1 MHDQTGFTLPGVD
14 NAIPPRRNFLAQAGG
29 AVAGALATGAMFS
42 APSAH
47 ASGAGPG
54 HAPDH
59 DPRAAE
65 AGGKGFWP
73 NGARLAISVSMMFE
87 GGGQPI
93 SGAGGLIPEPIAKG
107 VPDLPTNAY
116 FAYGHYEG
124 IPRALDLF
132 DKHDIK
138 VSSFMIGEA
147 IKNAPELAR
156 EIVRRGHEAAAH
168 GPTWSNSYNLSR
180 NEEKR
185 FIAAS
190 AETIRRIT
198 GQQPVGWNAYFLRNS
213 VHILETLQ
221 ELGFLY
227 HIDEPS
233 HDEPFIIPVKGKDF
247 VTVPYTFHLNDIS
260 AYPFEG
266 YNPMAYE
273 QALRDEFDQ
282 LYEEGAKRRR
292 MMLVGFHDRING
304 HANRI
309 RVLDRFF
316 TYAKSKPGV
325 WFARKD
331 EIARWVL
338 AHREGTPILQRGP
351 AAVSGLPG
359 PG

>member
-1 MHDQTGFTLPGVD
+1 MQSQDRSTTNGAAPSLS
-14 NAIPPRRNFLAQAGG
+14 ARRNFLAQASG
-29 AVAGALATGAMFS
+29 AVAGAIAAGSLVGQAGAAGLPNAADAGPASATG
-42 APSAH
+42 
-47 ASGAGPG
+47 
-54 HAPDH
+54 
-59 DPRAAE
+59 
-65 AGGKGFWP
+65 GGKGFWP
-73 NGARLAISVSMMFE
+73 NGARLAISISLMFE
-87 GGGQPI
+87 GGGQPV
-93 SGAGGLIPEPIAKG
+93 SGAAGVIPIPVDKG
-107 VPDLPTNAY
+107 VPDLPTNAF

-147 IKNAPELAR
+147 IKNSPDLAR

-168 GPTWSNSYNLSR
+168 GVTWSNSYNLSR
-180 NEEKR
+180 SDEKR
-185 FIAAS
+185 FIAES
-190 AETIRRIT
+190 AEIIHRIT
-198 GQQPVGWNAYFLRNS
+198 GTQPVGWNAFFLRNS

-221 ELGFLY
+221 ELGFIY

-273 QALRDEFDQ
+273 QALKDEFDQ
-282 LYEEGAKRRR
+282 LYEEGATRRR
-292 MMLVGFHDRING
+292 LMVIGMHDRISG

-309 RVLDRFF
+309 RALDRFF

-331 EIARWVL
+331 EIARWTL
-338 AHREGTPILQRGP
+338 AHRSDTPIVQRGP
-351 AAVSGLPG
+351 AAISGLPG